1 MKLLPMNQDT
11 GTGVLMRREEG
22 SRVGALREGAGNE
35 LTEKYQ
41 LAFLA
46 TVLFSILLYLRPHE
60 VYPGIFGAI
69 PLAKLVA
76 AVAIGTYFLSKIQH
90 RESMSIWPIEF
101 KMILFLFFLAVLFI
115 PFAANPGMSIETL
128 NDPFLKVVVIF
139 FLMINLVNSR
149 KRLRL
154 LISGVVLCGIPLGLH
169 AIKSYLS
176 GEFALK
182 GLRITGMGKGL
193 FGNPNDL
200 AICLNMLLPLA
211 VVLGMTSRGI
221 RRWIFLGGALVMFG
235 GIIFTYSR
243 GGFLGII
250 FSFLFMLWKLSRRK
264 RLRTMALVFVSL
276 AVLLPVLP
284 GSYSKRILT
293 IFESES
299 DTTGSS
305 HARQELLMHG
315 INQTMKRPIIGV
327 GIGNFTIYS
336 LHGMVAHNSYVEIA
350 AELGIFGLLAY
361 LILILAPF
369 RSLGRLEKEVK
380 ERASARDLNLH
391 KPRSGI
397 LRIGGGD
404 ASQQDAGDQEA
415 KDARE
420 FYYLIVGVRATLIAY
435 IVVSFFGSV
444 QYLWYL
450 YYPVAY
456 AISLG
461 VIHTLEVSA
470 ESVEPAGNRILMQN
484 GHDRGGLWNTG
495 LKRGVYWL
503 KSASG
508 R

>member
-1 MKLLPMNQDT
+1 MKLLPMNRNA
-11 GTGVLMRREEG
+11 GAGLLMRQEDA
-22 SRVGALREGAGNE
+22 SRVGVLRQGAGDV
-35 LTEKYQ
+35 LTEKHQ

-60 VYPGIFGAI
+60 VYPGIFGVL
-69 PLAKLVA
+69 PLAKLA
-76 AVAIGTYFLSKIQH
+76 AVVAMGAYFLSKMKHSEPI
-90 RESMSIWPIEF
+90 SIWPIEF
-101 KMILFLFFLAVLFI
+101 KMILFLFFLAVIFVPLS
-115 PFAANPGMSIETL
+115 ANPGMSIETL

-139 FLMINLVNSR
+139 FLMINLINSR

-154 LISGVVLCGIPLGLH
+154 LMSGVILCGIPLGLH
-169 AIKSYLS
+169 AVKSYLS
-176 GEFALK
+176 GEFALR
-182 GLRITGMGKGL
+182 GMRITGMGKGL

-221 RRWIFLGGALVMFG
+221 RRMIFLGGALVMFA

-264 RLRTMALVFVSL
+264 RVRTMALVIVSV

-327 GIGNFTIYS
+327 GMGNFTVYS

-361 LILILAPF
+361 MIVIIAPF
-369 RSLGRLEKEVK
+369 RSLGRLEKEV
-380 ERASARDLNLH
+380 RANESRRESIFH
-391 KPRSGI
+391 KPRAGI

-404 ASQQDAGDQEA
+404 DSRQDAGDQEA

-435 IVVSFFGSV
+435 MVVSFFGSV

-461 VIHTLEVSA
+461 IIHTLETSG
-470 ESVEPAGNRILMQN
+470 ESGEPARNGLFMQPARE
-484 GHDRGGLWNTG
+484 RGGFWGTG
-495 LKRGVYWL
+495 LKKGAYWL

>member
-1 MKLLPMNQDT
+1 MRLLPMNKAV
-11 GTGVLMRREEG
+11 GTGVLMRREEE
-22 SRVGALREGAGNE
+22 SRGGMLRQGAGQV
-35 LTEKYQ
+35 LTEKHQ

-76 AVAIGTYFLSKIQH
+76 VVAIGGYFISKLSQGDQI
-90 RESMSIWPIEF
+90 SIWPIEL

-115 PFAANPGMSIETL
+115 PFAANPGASIETL

-139 FLMINLVNSR
+139 FLMINLLDSR

-176 GEFALK
+176 GEFALM
-182 GLRITGMGKGL
+182 GLRIKGMGEGL

-221 RRWIFLGGALVMFG
+221 RRLIFLGGALVMFA

-250 FSFLFMLWKLSRRK
+250 ATFLFMVWKLSKRK
-264 RLRTMALVFVSL
+264 RIRTLVLVVVSV

-305 HARQELLMHG
+305 HARKELLM
-315 INQTMKRPIIGV
+315 QTVSLAMKRPIIGV
-327 GIGNFTIYS
+327 GMGNLPVYS
-336 LHGMVAHNSYVEIA
+336 NHGMVAHNSYAEIA

-361 LILILAPF
+361 LVVILAPF
-369 RSLGRLEKEVK
+369 RSLGRLEKK
-380 ERASARDLNLH
+380 IKDRDSQRDPTPH
-391 KPRSGI
+391 KPRAGI

-404 ASQQDAGDQEA
+404 DSQQGAGDQEA
-415 KDARE
+415 KDSRE
-420 FYYLIVGVRATLIAY
+420 LYYLTVGVRATLVAY
-435 IVVSFFGSV
+435 MVVSFFGSI

-456 AISLG
+456 AISLV
-461 VIHTLEVSA
+461 VIHAREVAGDSG
-470 ESVEPAGNRILMQN
+470 EPVKN
-484 GHDRGGLWNTG
+484 GLLIQTGHERGGLWNTG
-495 LKRGVYWL
+495 LKKGAYWL

>member
-1 MKLLPMNQDT
+1 MKLLPMNQNA
-11 GTGVLMRREEG
+11 GTGALMRQDDV
-22 SRVGALREGAGNE
+22 SRVGALRQGADQGV
-35 LTEKYQ
+35 TEKHQ

-60 VYPGIFGAI
+60 VYPGIFGVL

-76 AVAIGTYFLSKIQH
+76 LVAIGAYFLTKLQH
-90 RESMSIWPIEF
+90 REPITIWPIEL
-101 KMILFLFFLAVLFI
+101 KMILFLFFLAVIFV
-115 PFAANPGMSIETL
+115 PFATNAGRSVETL

-139 FLMINLVNSR
+139 FLMINLINSR
-149 KRLRL
+149 KRVRL
-154 LISGVVLCGIPLGLH
+154 LMSGVVLCGIPLGMH

-176 GEFALK
+176 GEFALR

-250 FSFLFMLWKLSRRK
+250 FSFLFMLWKLSKRK
-264 RLRTMALVFVSL
+264 RLQTMALVFASV

-284 GSYSKRILT
+284 GSYSQRILT

-299 DTTGSS
+299 DATGSS
-305 HARQELLMHG
+305 HARQELLMNG
-315 INQTMKRPIIGV
+315 INQTMNRPIIGV
-327 GIGNFTIYS
+327 GMGNFTDIS
-336 LHGMVAHNSYVEIA
+336 IKGMVAHNSYVEIA
-350 AELGIFGLLAY
+350 AELGVFGLLAY
-361 LILILAPF
+361 LIVILAPF

-380 ERASARDLNLH
+380 ERDDARDLNLH
-391 KPRSGI
+391 KPRAGL

-404 ASQQDAGDQEA
+404 PSPQSAVDQEA
-415 KDARE
+415 KDSRE
-420 FYYLIVGVRATLIAY
+420 FFYLIVGVRATLIAY
-435 IVVSFFGSV
+435 MVVSFFGSV

-450 YYPVAY
+450 YYLVAY
-456 AISLG
+456 SISLG
-461 VIHTLEVSA
+461 VIHALETA
-470 ESVEPAGNRILMQN
+470 GESVEPARNGLLMQT
-484 GHDRGGLWNTG
+484 GHERGSLRNTG

-503 KSASG
+503 KSAAG